1 MNTEIRV
8 AIDKFKE
15 VKDILKKFDSKDEAI
30 EYLVNETKL
39 SKEECSTAYDIIIK
53 IENKFQ
59 FNGEKLFWA
68 NVMGWFN
75 YYGLTV
81 MAVIMIPNI
90 IYAVKHK
97 NGESTYHNKAVEI

>member
-1 MNTEIRV
+1 MINNNLQVRREIMNTEIQV

-53 IENKFQ
+53 IEN
-59 FNGEKLFWA
+59 
-68 NVMGWFN
+68 
-75 YYGLTV
+75 
-81 MAVIMIPNI
+81 
-90 IYAVKHK
+90 
-97 NGESTYHNKAVEI
+97 

>member
-15 VKDILKKFDSKDEAI
+15 VKDIEKKFDSKDEAI

-53 IENKFQ
+53 IEN
-59 FNGEKLFWA
+59 
-68 NVMGWFN
+68 
-75 YYGLTV
+75 
-81 MAVIMIPNI
+81 
-90 IYAVKHK
+90 
-97 NGESTYHNKAVEI
+97 